1 LPPVRYQEKLFKLK
15 KNRKQI
21 RQTGRLRQ
29 KYKLV
34 LMDADSFEE
43 KFSFR
48 LTRLGVFTVAGALV
62 IALVF
67 ITIYLVAFT
76 TLREYIPGYA
86 DANMPKRVY
95 ELRQRADS
103 LETVFRQQN
112 LYITNLKQVL
122 QGKEISGTEPPDVK
136 DYANYDTIT
145 LSISTED
152 SLLRAEYEMQSKYSL
167 NQNQPRSYSYAPADL
182 GNMNFFPPIKGIV
195 TRSYDS
201 KLDHYGVDIVAKS
214 NSAIKAVLDG
224 TVIFSDWTL
233 ETGYII
239 GLQHKNNLISVYKH
253 NSSLLK
259 KEGAYVKA
267 GETISIVGA
276 SGELSTG
283 PHLHFELWHN
293 GTSVNPEE
301 FIAF

>member
-1 LPPVRYQEKLFKLK
+1 LK
-15 KNRKQI
+15 KYRKRIKQP
-21 RQTGRLRQ
+21 GRLRH

-48 LTRLGVFTVAGALV
+48 LTRLGVFSVAGALV
-62 IALVF
+62 IMLVF

-76 TLREYIPGYA
+76 ALREYIPGYA
-86 DANMPKRVY
+86 DVNMPKRVY
-95 ELRQRADS
+95 ILQQRADS
-103 LETVFRQQN
+103 LETIFRQQN
-112 LYITNLKQVL
+112 LYITNLRQVL
-122 QGKEISGTEPPDVK
+122 QGKEVSDATPPDQLE
-136 DYANYDTIT
+136 YPSNYDTIT
-145 LSISTED
+145 MTISPED
-152 SLLRAEYEMQSKYSL
+152 SLLRAEYEMQSKYNL
-167 NQNQPRSYSYAPADL
+167 NQNQPRSYSYVPANL

-195 TRSYDS
+195 TRSFDS

-239 GLQHKNNLISVYKH
+239 GLQHKNNLVSVYKH

-259 KEGAYVKA
+259 QEGAYVKA

-276 SGELSTG
+276 SGELTTG
-283 PHLHFELWHN
+283 THLHFELWHN
-293 GTSVNPEE
+293 GTPVNPEE

>member
-1 LPPVRYQEKLFKLK
+1 LK

-76 TLREYIPGYA
+76 SLREYIPGYA

-103 LETVFRQQN
+103 LETIFRQQN
-112 LYITNLKQVL
+112 LYITNLKEVL
-122 QGKEISGTEPPDVK
+122 QGKVISGTNPPDEK

-145 LSISTED
+145 LAISTED
-152 SLLRAEYEMQSKYSL
+152 SLLRAEYEMQSRYSL
-167 NQNQPRSYSYAPADL
+167 NQNQSRTYSYAPADL

-293 GTSVNPEE
+293 GTPVNPEE

>member
-1 LPPVRYQEKLFKLK
+1 MKKVRNNSKPL
-15 KNRKQI
+15 
-21 RQTGRLRQ
+21 GRLRH

-34 LMDADSFEE
+34 LMDAGSYEE

-48 LTRLGVFTVAGALV
+48 LTRLGVFSVVGALV
-62 IALVF
+62 ILLVF
-67 ITIYLVAFT
+67 VTLYLVAFT
-76 TLREYIPGYA
+76 ALREYIPGYA
-86 DANMPKRVY
+86 DVNMPKKVY
-95 ELRQRADS
+95 ELQQRADS
-103 LETVFRQQN
+103 LEIIFRQQN
-112 LYITNLKQVL
+112 LYITNLRQVL
-122 QGKEISGTEPPDVK
+122 LGKEVPDNTPPGK
-136 DYANYDTIT
+136 NDYVNYDTIT
-145 LSISTED
+145 MKISAED
-152 SLLRAEYEMQSKYSL
+152 SLLRAEYEQQSKYNL
-167 NQNQPRSYSYAPADL
+167 NQNQTRTYSYAPADL

-195 TRSYDS
+195 TRSFDS
-201 KLDHYGVDIVAKS
+201 KLDHYGVDIVARS

-233 ETGYII
+233 QTGYII
-239 GLQHKNNLISVYKH
+239 GLQHRNNLISVYKH

-259 KEGAYVKA
+259 QEGAYVKA

-293 GTSVNPEE
+293 GAPVNPEE

>member
-1 LPPVRYQEKLFKLK
+1 MKQ
-15 KNRKQI
+15 NRNNSRTI
-21 RQTGRLRQ
+21 SRLRH

-34 LMDADSFEE
+34 LMDAGSYEE

-48 LTRLGVFTVAGALV
+48 LTRLGVFSVAGALV
-62 IALVF
+62 ILLVF
-67 ITIYLVAFT
+67 LTLYLVAFT
-76 TLREYIPGYA
+76 SLREYIPGYA
-86 DANMPKRVY
+86 DVNMPKKVY
-95 ELRQRADS
+95 ELQQRADS
-103 LETVFRQQN
+103 LETIFRQQT

-122 QGKEISGTEPPDVK
+122 LGKEVSGTMPPGK
-136 DYANYDTIT
+136 NDYVSYDTIT
-145 LSISTED
+145 MTISAED
-152 SLLRAEYEMQSKYSL
+152 SLLRAEFEQQSKYNL
-167 NQNQPRSYSYAPADL
+167 NQNQTRSYRYAPADL

-195 TRSYDS
+195 TRSFNS

-233 ETGYII
+233 QTGYII

-259 KEGAYVKA
+259 QEGAYVKA

-293 GTSVNPEE
+293 GSPVNPEE

>member
-1 LPPVRYQEKLFKLK
+1 MKKVRNNSKPL
-15 KNRKQI
+15 
-21 RQTGRLRQ
+21 GRLRH

-34 LMDADSFEE
+34 LMDAGSYEE

-48 LTRLGVFTVAGALV
+48 LTRLGVFSVVGALV
-62 IALVF
+62 ILLVF
-67 ITIYLVAFT
+67 VTLYLVAFT
-76 TLREYIPGYA
+76 ALREYIPGYA
-86 DANMPKRVY
+86 DVNMPKKVY
-95 ELRQRADS
+95 ELQQRADS
-103 LETVFRQQN
+103 LEIIFRQQN
-112 LYITNLKQVL
+112 LYVTNLRQVL
-122 QGKEISGTEPPDVK
+122 LGKEVPDNMPPGK
-136 DYANYDTIT
+136 NDYVNYDTIT
-145 LSISTED
+145 MTISAED
-152 SLLRAEYEMQSKYSL
+152 SLLRAEYEQQSKYNL
-167 NQNQPRSYSYAPADL
+167 NQNQTRTYNYAPADL

-195 TRSYDS
+195 TRSFDS
-201 KLDHYGVDIVAKS
+201 KLDHYGVDIVARS

-233 ETGYII
+233 QTGYII
-239 GLQHKNNLISVYKH
+239 GLQHRNNLISVYKH

-259 KEGAYVKA
+259 QEGAYVKA

-293 GTSVNPEE
+293 GAPVNPEE

>member
-1 LPPVRYQEKLFKLK
+1 MK
-15 KNRKQI
+15 KNRNNSKPL
-21 RQTGRLRQ
+21 GRLRH

-34 LMDADSFEE
+34 LMDAGSYEE

-48 LTRLGVFTVAGALV
+48 LTRLGVFSVVGALV
-62 IALVF
+62 ILLVF
-67 ITIYLVAFT
+67 VTLYLVAFT
-76 TLREYIPGYA
+76 ALREYIPGYA
-86 DANMPKRVY
+86 DVNMPKKVY
-95 ELRQRADS
+95 ELQQRADS
-103 LETVFRQQN
+103 LEIIFRQQN
-112 LYITNLKQVL
+112 LYVTNLRQVL
-122 QGKEISGTEPPDVK
+122 LGKEVPDNMPPGK
-136 DYANYDTIT
+136 NDYVNYDTIT
-145 LSISTED
+145 MTISAED
-152 SLLRAEYEMQSKYSL
+152 SLLRAEYEQQSKYNL
-167 NQNQPRSYSYAPADL
+167 NQNQTRTYNYAPADL

-195 TRSYDS
+195 TRSFDS
-201 KLDHYGVDIVAKS
+201 KLDHYGVDIVARS

-233 ETGYII
+233 QTGYII
-239 GLQHKNNLISVYKH
+239 GLQHRNNLISVYKH

-259 KEGAYVKA
+259 QEGAYVKA

-293 GTSVNPEE
+293 GAPVNPEE

>member
-1 LPPVRYQEKLFKLK
+1 MKKVRNNSKPL
-15 KNRKQI
+15 
-21 RQTGRLRQ
+21 GRLRH

-34 LMDADSFEE
+34 LMDAGSYEE

-48 LTRLGVFTVAGALV
+48 LTRLGVFSVVGALV
-62 IALVF
+62 ILLVF
-67 ITIYLVAFT
+67 VTLYLVAFT
-76 TLREYIPGYA
+76 ALREYIPGYA
-86 DANMPKRVY
+86 DVNMPKKVY
-95 ELRQRADS
+95 ELQQRADS
-103 LETVFRQQN
+103 LEIIFRQQN
-112 LYITNLKQVL
+112 LYVTNLRQVL
-122 QGKEISGTEPPDVK
+122 LGKEVPDNMPPGK
-136 DYANYDTIT
+136 NDYVNYDTIT
-145 LSISTED
+145 MTISAED
-152 SLLRAEYEMQSKYSL
+152 SLLRAEYEQQSKYNL
-167 NQNQPRSYSYAPADL
+167 NQNQTRTYSYAPADL

-195 TRSYDS
+195 TRSFDS
-201 KLDHYGVDIVAKS
+201 KLDHYGVDIVARS

-233 ETGYII
+233 QTGYII
-239 GLQHKNNLISVYKH
+239 GLQHRNNLISVYKH

-259 KEGAYVKA
+259 QEGAYVKA

-293 GTSVNPEE
+293 GAPVNPEE

>member
-1 LPPVRYQEKLFKLK
+1 LK

>member
-1 LPPVRYQEKLFKLK
+1 
-15 KNRKQI
+15 
-21 RQTGRLRQ
+21 
-29 KYKLV
+29 
-34 LMDADSFEE
+34 MDADSFEE

-48 LTRLGVFTVAGALV
+48 LTRLGVFSVAGALV
-62 IALVF
+62 IMLVF

-76 TLREYIPGYA
+76 ALREYIPGYA
-86 DANMPKRVY
+86 DVNMPKRVY
-95 ELRQRADS
+95 VLQQRADS
-103 LETVFRQQN
+103 LETIFRQQS
-112 LYITNLKQVL
+112 LYITNLRQVL
-122 QGKEISGTEPPDVK
+122 QGKEVSDAPPPDQLE
-136 DYANYDTIT
+136 YPTNYDTIT
-145 LSISTED
+145 MTISPED
-152 SLLRAEYEMQSKYSL
+152 SLLRAEYEMQSKYNL
-167 NQNQPRSYSYAPADL
+167 NQNQPRSYSYVPANL

-195 TRSYDS
+195 TRSFDS

-239 GLQHKNNLISVYKH
+239 GLQHKNNLVSVYKH

-259 KEGAYVKA
+259 QEGAYVKA

-293 GTSVNPEE
+293 GTPVNPEE

>member
-1 LPPVRYQEKLFKLK
+1 
-15 KNRKQI
+15 
-21 RQTGRLRQ
+21 
-29 KYKLV
+29 
-34 LMDADSFEE
+34 MDAGSYEE

-48 LTRLGVFTVAGALV
+48 LTRLGVFSVAGALV
-62 IALVF
+62 ILLVF
-67 ITIYLVAFT
+67 LTLYLVAFT
-76 TLREYIPGYA
+76 SLREYIPGYA
-86 DANMPKRVY
+86 DVNMPKKVY
-95 ELRQRADS
+95 ELQQRADS
-103 LETVFRQQN
+103 LETIFRQQT

-122 QGKEISGTEPPDVK
+122 LGKEVSGTMPPGK
-136 DYANYDTIT
+136 NDYVSYDTIT
-145 LSISTED
+145 MTISAED
-152 SLLRAEYEMQSKYSL
+152 SLLRAEFEQQSKYNL
-167 NQNQPRSYSYAPADL
+167 NQNQTRSYRYAPADL

-195 TRSYDS
+195 TRSFNS

-233 ETGYII
+233 QTGYII

-259 KEGAYVKA
+259 QEGAYVKA

-293 GTSVNPEE
+293 GSPVNPEE

>member
-1 LPPVRYQEKLFKLK
+1 LPSVRYQEKLCKLK
-15 KNRKQI
+15 KNRNSNKQP
-21 RQTGRLRQ
+21 GRLRH

-34 LMDADSFEE
+34 LMDAGSFEE
-43 KFSFR
+43 KFSLR
-48 LTRLGVFTVAGALV
+48 LNRLGVFSVAGAIV
-62 IALVF
+62 IMLVF

-76 TLREYIPGYA
+76 ALREYIPGYS
-86 DANMPKRVY
+86 DVNMPQRVY
-95 ELRQRADS
+95 ALRQRADS
-103 LETVFRQQN
+103 LEMIFRQQN
-112 LYITNLKQVL
+112 LYITNLRQVL
-122 QGKEISGTEPPDVK
+122 LGNEVPGTTLPSQN
-136 DYANYDTIT
+136 DYVNYDTIT
-145 LSISTED
+145 MTISTED
-152 SLLRAEYEMQSKYSL
+152 SLLRAEYELQSKYNL
-167 NQNQPRSYSYAPADL
+167 NQNQPRSYSYVPANL
-182 GNMNFFPPIKGIV
+182 GNMNFFPPIKGII
-195 TRSYDS
+195 TRSFDS
-201 KLDHYGVDIVAKS
+201 KVDHYGTDIVAKS

-259 KEGAYVKA
+259 QEGTYVKA

-283 PHLHFELWHN
+283 PHLHFELWYN
-293 GTSVNPEE
+293 GTPINPEE

>member
-1 LPPVRYQEKLFKLK
+1 MK
-15 KNRKQI
+15 KNRNNSKPL
-21 RQTGRLRQ
+21 GRLRH

-34 LMDADSFEE
+34 LMDAGSYEE

-48 LTRLGVFTVAGALV
+48 LTRLGVFSVVGALV
-62 IALVF
+62 ILLVF
-67 ITIYLVAFT
+67 VTLYLVAFT
-76 TLREYIPGYA
+76 ALREYIPGYA
-86 DANMPKRVY
+86 DVNMPKKVY
-95 ELRQRADS
+95 ELQQRADS
-103 LETVFRQQN
+103 LEIIFRQQN
-112 LYITNLKQVL
+112 LYITNLRQVL
-122 QGKEISGTEPPDVK
+122 LGKEVPANTPPGKNDFV
-136 DYANYDTIT
+136 NYDTIT
-145 LSISTED
+145 MKISAED
-152 SLLRAEYEMQSKYSL
+152 SLLRAEYEQQSKYNL
-167 NQNQPRSYSYAPADL
+167 NQNQTRTYSYAPADL

-195 TRSYDS
+195 TRSFDS
-201 KLDHYGVDIVAKS
+201 KLDHYGADIVARS

-233 ETGYII
+233 QTGYII
-239 GLQHKNNLISVYKH
+239 GLQHRNNLISVYKH

-259 KEGAYVKA
+259 QEGAYVKA

-293 GTSVNPEE
+293 GAPVNPEE